1 MRIAGAPPRTTF
13 APSRL
18 PPLPRPSAGIHDG
31 VNYMRAVCV
40 TAIERGAGYFEPQ
53 LASLKT
59 RLLHIMRRL
68 PPLVEE
74 LLVAEEE
81 AKLSKFGAQAA
92 ALAVDDGPEPGGSG
106 DGRAA
111 SRATIHALVTLAT
124 PLYLRFVDEMMEA
137 TMAKCLND
145 IEAITKCATSPSP
158 SPAAPPSGPPA
169 SRPARTARLL
179 SARPSRAARKRSQ
192 CHIVPCRAF

>member
-1 MRIAGAPPRTTF
+1 
-13 APSRL
+13 
-18 PPLPRPSAGIHDG
+18 
-31 VNYMRAVCV
+31 
-40 TAIERGAGYFEPQ
+40 
-53 LASLKT
+53 
-59 RLLHIMRRL
+59 MRRL

-92 ALAVDDGPEPGGSG
+92 ALAVDEGPEPGGSG

-158 SPAAPPSGPPA
+158 AAPPPAALPTPAAPP
-169 SRPARTARLL
+169 ARLAYYPRGL
-179 SARPSRAARKRSQ
+179 PAPRGKKP
-192 CHIVPCRAF
+192 VPHRTTRAF

>member
-1 MRIAGAPPRTTF
+1 
-13 APSRL
+13 
-18 PPLPRPSAGIHDG
+18 
-31 VNYMRAVCV
+31 
-40 TAIERGAGYFEPQ
+40 
-53 LASLKT
+53 
-59 RLLHIMRRL
+59 MRRL

-81 AKLSKFGAQAA
+81 AKLSKFGAA
-92 ALAVDDGPEPGGSG
+92 ALAVDDGPEPGGSA

-145 IEAITKCATSPSP
+145 IEAITKCAHRPRP
-158 SPAAPPSGPPA
+158 PAAPPCRPPPPGLPPA
-169 SRPARTARLL
+169 RLAYYPRGLPRRAGKKPVPDRTR
-179 SARPSRAARKRSQ
+179 
-192 CHIVPCRAF
+192 RAF